1 MFEFFIFLLIGTF
14 LYYGGLEGV
23 IGLISGLINIVINI
37 AFGIPVIV
45 GILFCYGIYWITYVC

>member
-23 IGLISGLINIVINI
+23 IGLISGLINLVINV
-37 AFGIPVIV
+37 AFWIPVIV
-45 GILFCYGIYWITYVC
+45 GILFCYGIYWITYVY